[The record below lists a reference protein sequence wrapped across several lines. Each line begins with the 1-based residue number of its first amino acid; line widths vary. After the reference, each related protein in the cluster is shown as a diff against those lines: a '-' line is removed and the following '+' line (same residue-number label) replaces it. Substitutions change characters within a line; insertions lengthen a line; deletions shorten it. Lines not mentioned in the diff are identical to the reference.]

1 MNKKI
6 LNLIIVSLSVVVSS
20 LFLLTTTDKKMSD
33 FFQRPLKST
42 EESSSVVMINID
54 DASVENIGTWP
65 FNRDIYASA
74 LITMRELGAE
84 SAVFDLSFL
93 DKSPAKVD
101 ENYVYNELPQ
111 YIQSDFDR

>member
-74 LITMRELGAE
+74 LITRSEE
-84 SAVFDLSFL
+84 RFLS
-93 DKSPAKVD
+93 
-101 ENYVYNELPQ
+101 
-111 YIQSDFDR
+111 